1 MMDTGVLCKFVNR
14 PTNGEKRIFIA
25 PIYFKH
31 VDKCGPTFSF
41 KRRQLRLRLCYVM
54 SINKA
59 QGQTLDKLGLL
70 LTSPVF
76 SHENSFKYL
85 LFLDMYQCKKV
96 MNRCEDYLRS
106 ASPKDISPVEKLQFV
121 NQFLLLAGGKRE
133 GGFC

>member
-1 MMDTGVLCKFVNR
+1 MLLRNLDVDAGLCNGTKLIVVKMMDTGVLCKFVNR

-76 SHENSFKYL
+76 SHGP
-85 LFLDMYQCKKV
+85 
-96 MNRCEDYLRS
+96 LRRPYK
-106 ASPKDISPVEKLQFV
+106 SPKS
-121 NQFLLLAGGKRE
+121 
-133 GGFC
+133 